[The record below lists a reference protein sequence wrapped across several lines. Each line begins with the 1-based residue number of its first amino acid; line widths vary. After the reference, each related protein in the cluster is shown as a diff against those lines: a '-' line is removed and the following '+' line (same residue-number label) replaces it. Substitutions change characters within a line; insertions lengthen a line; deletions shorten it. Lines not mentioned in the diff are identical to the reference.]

1 MTASL
6 FATPTNRW
14 QPEIAGKLSGVDEV
28 IYRSNL
34 LGVDDVLVKEGG
46 GNFSAK
52 GTAVDHRGRTTSVLW
67 MSAWGCD
74 SSTTVDDFP
83 AVRLDDLRELRSSG
97 PMTET
102 EMVEYLAACGLLG
115 RQAAP
120 GIETLTHAFI
130 PAKHVDHTHPD
141 AVIALTS
148 VPSGRELAEKEFGDE
163 AIWFDYRQYD
173 VDVARELADRVA
185 ANPLCRFILLA
196 NHGLFTWADT
206 SEQCYLNS
214 LEAASRCIAVIE
226 REQRRTANLGG
237 PAVSPLEAGDADDV
251 LAEHLPR
258 IRGLLSAGTPGLV
271 LHVDRT
277 PEAAEFV
284 SSVRG
289 PSLSQRGPAC
299 PDHLVTVGYRP
310 AILPAAGPGNES
322 GAQGIADAIDRHRR
336 WYHGYYAQN
345 VIDVDPTPRIAD
357 TAPRAVLMPGIGAI
371 SAGPDAAK
379 ARLIADHVRQSMT
392 VIRATE
398 AVEDY
403 QTLSEAQGVADE
415 YWPLMRHK
423 PQLRPPDGV
432 LMGRIF
438 LLTGTDDELM
448 AEVAAR
454 LAAADAHVA
463 LAGPDAVRAAEAAA
477 EIARVRGE
485 RRAVALPSHPGE
497 PESVVRDAVLAYG
510 GLDVLIDLAP
520 AERRPTPSVAA
531 VMPVFER
538 QGRGGSVLLVDHERP
553 PEELAAATLDPGED
567 GTAPGVTVNAVRSD
581 DPDEITA
588 AAMFFAGQVK
598 ARWNGL
604 VLSPYRS
611 DPEGTRR

>member
-14 QPEIAGKLSGVDEV
+14 QPQIAGKLSGVDEV

-34 LGVDDVLVKEGG
+34 LGVDDVLVREGG

-52 GTAVDHRGRTTSVLW
+52 GTTVDHRGRTTSVLW

-74 SSTTVDDFP
+74 SSTTIDDFP
-83 AVRLDDLRELRSSG
+83 ALRLDDLLAVRSSG
-97 PMTET
+97 PMTDT
-102 EMVEYLAACGLLG
+102 EMVEYQAACGLRG
-115 RQAAP
+115 RQAAS

-148 VPSGRELAEKEFGDE
+148 VPRGRELAEKEFGDE

-214 LEAASRCIAVIE
+214 LEAAERCITVIE
-226 REQRRTANLGG
+226 RELRGPANLGG
-237 PAVSPLEAGDADDV
+237 PAVSPLAATDADDV

-258 IRGLLSAGTPGLV
+258 IRGLLSTGAPGLV
-271 LHVDRT
+271 LHVDRAPDT
-277 PEAAEFV
+277 VDFV
-284 SSVRG
+284 SSIRG
-289 PSLSQRGPAC
+289 PMLSERGPAC

-310 AILPAAGPGNES
+310 AVLPAIGPEEEA
-322 GAQGIADAIDRHRR
+322 GAQKIADAIDRHRR
-336 WYHGYYAQN
+336 WYHKYYAQN
-345 VIDVDPTPRIAD
+345 AIEVDPEPHVAD
-357 TAPRAVLMPGIGAI
+357 TAPRALLMPGIGVV
-371 SAGPDAAK
+371 SAGPEAAK
-379 ARLIADHVRQSMT
+379 ARLISDHFRQSMI
-392 VIRATE
+392 VIRATD

-403 QTLSEAQGVADE
+403 GSLSEAQGVADE
-415 YWPLMRHK
+415 YWPLMRYK

-432 LMGRIF
+432 LMGKIF
-438 LLTGTDDELM
+438 LLAGTDDELM
-448 AEVAAR
+448 AEVATR

-463 LAGPDAVRAAEAAA
+463 LAASDAARAADAAA
-477 EIARVRGE
+477 EIVRARGE

-497 PESVVRDAVLAYG
+497 PGSVVRDTVLSYG
-510 GLDVLIDLAP
+510 GLDVLIDLTGAGQCP
-520 AERRPTPSVAA
+520 NPYVVAA
-531 VMPVFER
+531 TPVFER
-538 QGRGGSVLLVDHERP
+538 QGRGGSILLVDRDRP
-553 PEELAAATLDPGED
+553 SEELAAATLDPD
-567 GTAPGVTVNAVRSD
+567 AVPGVTINAVRSG
-581 DPDEITA
+581 DPDEIA
-588 AAMFFAGQVK
+588 SAAMYFADHVT
-598 ARWNGL
+598 APWNGL
-604 VLSPYRS
+604 VLSSHRADS
-611 DPEGTRR
+611 EGTR